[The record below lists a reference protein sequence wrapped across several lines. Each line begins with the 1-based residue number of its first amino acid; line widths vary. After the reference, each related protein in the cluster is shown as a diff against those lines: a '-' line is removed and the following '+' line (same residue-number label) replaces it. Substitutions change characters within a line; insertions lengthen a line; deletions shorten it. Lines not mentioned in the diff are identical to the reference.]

1 MKAIQRAT
9 VNLSAQR
16 AVLQKIKCYVAWN
29 LSIKCMLLTMVSPY
43 SLQEVNL
50 YKEVSG
56 LIY

>member
-9 VNLSAQR
+9 ANLSAQR
-16 AVLQKIKCYVAWN
+16 AVLQKIKCYVVWN
-29 LSIKCMLLTMVSPY
+29 LSIKCMLLTMVSPC

-50 YKEVSG
+50 YKEVAE

>member
-9 VNLSAQR
+9 ANLSAQR